1 MYEYLDR
8 RYALALYEVAE
19 ENAKVEEYIQEL
31 KEIVDL
37 INNNEELLKIVQH
50 PEVTTSKK
58 KKIFKEIFKGKI
70 DDNLLAFLLILIEKE
85 RIMYLKE
92 KVKEM
97 EKIHLEKQNI
107 IVAHIKSVVPLSKE
121 QKNVLIEKLSKKYQK
136 NIMLKEQLDKSLI
149 GGLYV
154 RIGDD
159 VIDGTIKGKFQE
171 IRKRVSKN

>member
-8 RYALALYEVAE
+8 RYALALYEVADK
-19 ENAKVEEYIQEL
+19 NGKVKEYIQEL

-37 INNNEELLKIVQH
+37 INNNGELLKIVQH
-50 PEVTTSKK
+50 PQVTTSKK

-107 IVAHIKSVVPLSKE
+107 IVAHIKSVIPLNEE
-121 QKNVLIEKLSKKYQK
+121 QKSVLVEKLSKKYEK

-159 VIDGTIKGKFQE
+159 VIDGTIKGKFEE

>member
-19 ENAKVEEYIQEL
+19 KNGKVEEYIQEL

-107 IVAHIKSVVPLSKE
+107 IVAHIKSVVPLSEE
-121 QKNVLIEKLSKKYQK
+121 QKNILIEKLSKKYQK

-159 VIDGTIKGKFQE
+159 VIDGTIKGKFEE

>member
-8 RYALALYEVAE
+8 RYALALYEVADK
-19 ENAKVEEYIQEL
+19 NGKVKEYIQEL

-50 PEVTTSKK
+50 PEVTTAKK

-107 IVAHIKSVVPLSKE
+107 IVAHIKSVIPLNEE
-121 QKNVLIEKLSKKYQK
+121 QKSVLVEKLSKKYQK

-159 VIDGTIKGKFQE
+159 VIDGTIKGKFEE

>member
-1 MYEYLDR
+1 
-8 RYALALYEVAE
+8 
-19 ENAKVEEYIQEL
+19 
-31 KEIVDL
+31 
-37 INNNEELLKIVQH
+37 
-50 PEVTTSKK
+50 
-58 KKIFKEIFKGKI
+58 
-70 DDNLLAFLLILIEKE
+70 
-85 RIMYLKE
+85 MYLKE

-107 IVAHIKSVVPLSKE
+107 IVAHIKSVIPLNEE
-121 QKNVLIEKLSKKYQK
+121 QKSVLVEKLSKKYEK

-159 VIDGTIKGKFQE
+159 VIDGTIKGKFEE